1 MMSEPNKSSFAR
13 LAHKV
18 ARVRGLLRERI
29 HTPPKVADEIVT
41 SFHRL
46 YYNQW
51 HHLGKDTLNASWQGV
66 RTLKCPLD
74 LWVYQELLAEVRP
87 DLVVETGT
95 RAGGSALFLSQ
106 MLDLMGGEGR
116 VISIDVELDD
126 NRPQH
131 ARLSYLVGSSTAPD
145 IADQVRKAA
154 GQASRVMVFLDS
166 DHSAS
171 HVTAELAIY
180 ADLVTSGSYLVVED
194 TNVNGHPVYDDHG
207 PGPAEAVTAFL
218 AQDTRFEIDPSRER
232 FLLTMNPG
240 GYLRR
245 VA

>member
-1 MMSEPNKSSFAR
+1 MSEPNRSAFSR
-13 LAHKV
+13 LAHKI

-51 HHLGKDTLNASWQGV
+51 HHLGKDTLNANWQGV

-74 LWVYQELLAEVRP
+74 LWIYQELLAEVRP
-87 DLVVETGT
+87 DLIVETGT
-95 RAGGSALFLSQ
+95 HAAGSALFLSQ
-106 MLDLMGGEGR
+106 MLDLVGGKGR
-116 VISIDVELDD
+116 VISIDIDPGH

-131 ARLSYLVGSSTAPD
+131 ARLTYLTGSSTAPD
-145 IADQVRKAA
+145 IADQVRNAA
-154 GQASRVMVFLDS
+154 GQASCVMVFLDS

-180 ADLVTSGSYLVVED
+180 ADLVTPGSYLVVED

-207 PGPAEAVTAFL
+207 PGPTEAVAAFL
-218 AQDTRFEIDPSRER
+218 AHDTRFQIDRSRER